1 MTDLAAVVAAD
12 VALVESPRNPRSVP
26 AGATITAGMVVR
38 MNTSARLV
46 GADGSAAG
54 TADAIGIALK
64 GGPAGTAISVAGAN
78 AIVDLGDALS
88 AVAYG
93 APVYLSD
100 TGTNTGVM
108 GDAAGTATRIV
119 GWCIPAFGNTT
130 ADKLLRV
137 DGALPG

>member
-64 GGPAGTAISVAGAN
+64 GGPAGTAIS
-78 AIVDLGDALS
+78 S
-88 AVAYG
+88 
-93 APVYLSD
+93 
-100 TGTNTGVM
+100 
-108 GDAAGTATRIV
+108 RIV